1 MKTPAGKECKY
12 FFGDYHRG
20 RNIEECRL
28 IGKNKDSAPWSPN
41 LCQTCP
47 VPDML
52 RQNACSNLVLDG
64 AAKKGF
70 LGFGGGVKVE
80 GWCSKHFLDV
90 DDPAVGCGHCNEAQ
104 GPSIFDLLN
113 EEDSDEDGD

>member
-28 IGKNKDSAPWSPN
+28 IQKNPDSPRWQPKDCHS
-41 LCQTCP
+41 CP
-47 VPDML
+47 VPDIL
-52 RQNACSNLVLDG
+52 RNNNCPHLTLDG
-64 AAKKGF
+64 IIKKGF

-80 GWCSKHFLDV
+80 GWCGEYFLEV
-90 DDPAVGCGHCNEAQ
+90 KTPAVGCGHCHEFR
-104 GPSIFDLLN
+104 GPSILDL
-113 EEDSDEDGD
+113 EAK

>member
-1 MKTPAGKECKY
+1 MKTPAGKECSY

-28 IGKNKDSAPWSPN
+28 LEKSKDSDPWQPSH
-41 LCQTCP
+41 CQTCP
-47 VPDML
+47 VPEIE
-52 RQNACSNLVLDG
+52 RQNACKNLVLDG
-64 AAKKGF
+64 SAKKGF

-90 DDPAVGCGHCNEAQ
+90 KDPAVGCGHCHEENS
-104 GPSIFDLLN
+104 PSIFDLF
-113 EEDSDEDGD
+113 EEDSDD